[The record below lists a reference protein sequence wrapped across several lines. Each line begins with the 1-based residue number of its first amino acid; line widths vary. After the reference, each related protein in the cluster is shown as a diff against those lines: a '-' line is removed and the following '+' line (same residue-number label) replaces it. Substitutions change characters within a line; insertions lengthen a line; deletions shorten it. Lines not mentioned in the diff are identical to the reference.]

1 VLVGGRGYRWLV
13 VVFRALQVLSS
24 LLARPARFKPAA
36 PSESVAEVFAAAA
49 IHSRQTGSQWTA
61 AADVIRGITVLGSDG
76 HGVVAQIR
84 CRGLESSG
92 RAICLHHYRRG
103 ARATSQRIR
112 LAICEWIPR
121 RQPDGHPRR

>member
-36 PSESVAEVFAAAA
+36 PSESVAEVFAAA
-49 IHSRQTGSQWTA
+49 
-61 AADVIRGITVLGSDG
+61 DVIRGITVLGSDG
-76 HGVVAQIR
+76 HGGVAQIR